1 MARNTQHPSSFN
13 PFITL
18 SFIPLLTFF
27 LIIGIYPE
35 ITHAASIQYQLRL
48 QSPQVGY
55 IGKPYEWTFSSS
67 TFRPDQK
74 GHDGSSLSY
83 RVPALPA
90 WMSFDPSTRT
100 FSGTPSA
107 GDVGSTNVQVFVSEV
122 DDSDSVD
129 SFRLIVSDAS
139 PPEQHRSLASQF
151 VPENESISSA
161 NVVPATEGPGVRVRQ
176 AWSFSVGIEWDT
188 FISPSGKEIFYSASL
203 ADREPLPDWITFNPK
218 ALTFD
223 GITPRIR
230 SDADRSHFEFYVYG
244 SEVEGYASIQNTF
257 SFGIDGP
264 YPTDNIPD
272 ETPATDTLLQV
283 APLIPINVTAGDSFS
298 YDLDEF
304 DFVGLVLN
312 DSPIS
317 RSSMSD
323 ILLDTSGCSWLTYDD
338 GTSRLSGTP
347 PLEYLHHPLP
357 VLPIEITTK
366 HNASIATNITLH
378 VLPSAFTTTTL
389 PPLVSPP
396 GSRLQFEL
404 DEYFANNTE
413 VGHQLIADPSSMTVT
428 TLLNPREA
436 SSWVNFDPATHIL
449 TGTVPG
455 SLDYNT
461 LTIAFYALDPKTN
474 ANSTSSLVLDLA
486 AASQNQSTDDK
497 ERSSHHNRV
506 VVGSVIGVIC
516 GMILLVLLI
525 AAGRWW
531 CLQDGTSSQEGDYHH
546 DQGVHQ
552 DGVVPVIRA
561 PVQQGEVD
569 KEGFETV
576 DLGVPTHQQN
586 PLGLE
591 ERTPSSHT
599 GSSTLHSSEAKTT
612 RGAFFTKLKVL
623 SERSI
628 GSVSTGTATKSRQ
641 FGGKENF
648 TTGGRA
654 KGGAFGEPGNSRP
667 KISRPMRMAPGSSGK
682 ALHIGMRTG
691 TTPPVS
697 PKFSTVVPTVMTS
710 SVSSGSIPD
719 ATRNHSRSPPA
730 MPPSRSTSS
739 LGSSTGMNP
748 SNSRGSQIGTDES
761 GQFLEGGIDRNSL
774 AEEPD
779 YVWASG
785 KISMSPKSKQSF
797 RMQPT
802 GVVPVRSSLDSVIP
816 KRRKDFCPPPRLV
829 TPTDR
834 ADPRLYPTPILP
846 SIARLSADKNPNHPS
861 LHTSNLHSTDRSTKR
876 VSAVSF
882 ESVDLP
888 LSSQSHEEA
897 VITQVTS
904 RHVVAGVAA
913 AKKSIQNLR
922 QDRGVESPIGGRTQ
936 NPRLAQFPSNHGGAA
951 TAQAGLPSPRGHV
964 ASSSELEDRLS
975 VGIDYVRHF
984 GMDGDSVFGGATRI
998 PRSIS
1003 ERSWRSEMTG
1013 SGPEEQPHCSS
1024 YQYHHRNHDISGMS
1038 TNSNSPSLS
1047 STMSAIATPDTFFTP
1062 IMPPASKLQGSLR
1075 PGHPKNESDSSDSL
1089 SRRST
1094 HRILVGA
1101 GQPFN
1106 FSVPL
1111 TAPKESIDDG
1121 EEVDI
1126 EARLDDGDNGVKRL
1140 PDWLR
1145 FDKKAMEFWGVPPPD
1160 TVKPGVAPSMIGVS
1174 VWQDERCLA
1183 TFMVEVVAQ

>member
-1 MARNTQHPSSFN
+1 MRILEPFAFRRLLTPDFVFIAGRHPCHALAVFMARNTPHASSFN

-27 LIIGIYPE
+27 LIIGISPE
-35 ITHAASIQYQLRL
+35 FTHAASIQYELKS

-55 IGKPYEWTFSSS
+55 TGKPYEWTFSSS

-83 RVPALPA
+83 RVPTLPA
-90 WMSFDPSTRT
+90 WLSFDPSTRT

-107 GDVGSTNVQVFVSEV
+107 GDVGSLNVQVFVSEV

-139 PPEQHRSLASQF
+139 PPEQHRSLRSQF

-161 NVVPATEGPGVRVRQ
+161 NVVPETEGPGVRVRQ

-188 FISPSGKEIFYSASL
+188 FVSPTGKEIFYSASL
-203 ADREPLPDWITFNPK
+203 DDREPLPDWVTFNPK

-223 GITPRIR
+223 GVTPRIR
-230 SDADRSHFEFYVYG
+230 SLADRRHFEFYVYG

-257 SFGIDGP
+257 SFTIDGP

-272 ETPATDTLLQV
+272 ETAATDTLLQV
-283 APLIPINVTAGDSFS
+283 APLIPINVTAGDPFS

-312 DSPIS
+312 GSPIS
-317 RSSMSD
+317 RTNMTD

-338 GTSRLSGTP
+338 QTSRLSGTP

-357 VLPIEITTK
+357 VLPMEITTK

-389 PPLVSPP
+389 PPLVVSP
-396 GSRLQFEL
+396 GSHLQFEL

-436 SSWVNFDPATHIL
+436 SSWVNFDSATHIL
-449 TGTVPG
+449 TGTVPS
-455 SLDYNT
+455 SLEYNT

-474 ANSTSSLVLDLA
+474 ATSTSSLVLDLA
-486 AASQNQSTDDK
+486 AASQSQSTDDK
-497 ERSSHHNRV
+497 DRLSHHNRL

-531 CLQDGTSSQEGDYHH
+531 CLHGETSSQGGDY
-546 DQGVHQ
+546 GVHQ

-561 PVQQGEVD
+561 PVEQGEVD

-599 GSSTLHSSEAKTT
+599 ASSTLHSSEAKTT
-612 RGAFFTKLKVL
+612 KVAFFTKLKVL

-628 GSVSTGTATKSRQ
+628 GSVSTGTATKPRQ

-648 TTGGRA
+648 TAGGRA

-667 KISRPMRMAPGSSGK
+667 KISRPMRMAPGSAGK

-697 PKFSTVVPTVMTS
+697 PKFSAVVPTVMTS

-719 ATRNHSRSPPA
+719 ATRNHSRPPLA

-739 LGSSTGMNP
+739 LGSST

-761 GQFLEGGIDRNSL
+761 GQFLEGGIDRKSW

-785 KISMSPKSKQSF
+785 KVNTSPKSKQSEHHY
-797 RMQPT
+797 
-802 GVVPVRSSLDSVIP
+802 L
-816 KRRKDFCPPPRLV
+816 L
-829 TPTDR
+829 
-834 ADPRLYPTPILP
+834 
-846 SIARLSADKNPNHPS
+846 NHS
-861 LHTSNLHSTDRSTKR
+861 
-876 VSAVSF
+876 
-882 ESVDLP
+882 
-888 LSSQSHEEA
+888 
-897 VITQVTS
+897 
-904 RHVVAGVAA
+904 
-913 AKKSIQNLR
+913 
-922 QDRGVESPIGGRTQ
+922 
-936 NPRLAQFPSNHGGAA
+936 
-951 TAQAGLPSPRGHV
+951 
-964 ASSSELEDRLS
+964 
-975 VGIDYVRHF
+975 
-984 GMDGDSVFGGATRI
+984 
-998 PRSIS
+998 
-1003 ERSWRSEMTG
+1003 
-1013 SGPEEQPHCSS
+1013 
-1024 YQYHHRNHDISGMS
+1024 
-1038 TNSNSPSLS
+1038 
-1047 STMSAIATPDTFFTP
+1047 
-1062 IMPPASKLQGSLR
+1062 
-1075 PGHPKNESDSSDSL
+1075 
-1089 SRRST
+1089 
-1094 HRILVGA
+1094 
-1101 GQPFN
+1101 
-1106 FSVPL
+1106 
-1111 TAPKESIDDG
+1111 
-1121 EEVDI
+1121 
-1126 EARLDDGDNGVKRL
+1126 
-1140 PDWLR
+1140 
-1145 FDKKAMEFWGVPPPD
+1145 
-1160 TVKPGVAPSMIGVS
+1160 
-1174 VWQDERCLA
+1174 
-1183 TFMVEVVAQ
+1183 